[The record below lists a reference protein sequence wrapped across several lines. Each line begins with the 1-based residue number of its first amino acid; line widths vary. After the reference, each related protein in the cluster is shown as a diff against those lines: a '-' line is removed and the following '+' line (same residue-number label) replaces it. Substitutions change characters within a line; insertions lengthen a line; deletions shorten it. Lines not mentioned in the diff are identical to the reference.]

1 MSHNPSRCSAFRY
14 CTARHCT
21 VPPVSHSAQCC
32 GVARR
37 CSSSAQ
43 CTTALRGASYPSAV
57 PRGVARCSVSQ
68 HRALQRCMMLHGVA
82 WCCTRRSVPAVPHI
96 PAQCPSTT
104 LHSAP
109 QHCMML
115 HGIACCCTRCSIPAV
130 PHIPAL
136 RPTTLHS
143 APSPCTVHCRAAQC
157 TVALHH
163 AAWHCMML
171 HKAQCP
177 STAPHTAALHP
188 TLQHSAPH
196 CSTAPHTTALYPTL
210 QHSTPHP
217 STAPHTAAQRPAA
230 LHDAVLTPCAAG
242 ADGALRLAVQREGAD
257 GDVHEPHQIQP
268 GGAVGYGHGRP
279 AQLHVRVQREAQ
291 RAAAQRRGAGA
302 VHRRRVGVGRWVP
315 RRSRAGGGGAPGAVS
330 PPR

>member
-57 PRGVARCSVSQ
+57 PRGVAWCSVSQ

-136 RPTTLHS
+136 CPTTLHS
-143 APSPCTVHCRAAQC
+143 APSPCTMHCSAAPC
-157 TVALHH
+157 CMALHDV
-163 AAWHCMML
+163 
-171 HKAQCP
+171 AQGAVSQHSTP
-177 STAPHTAALHP
+177 HRSTAPHTAA
-188 TLQHSAPH
+188 QR
-196 CSTAPHTTALYPTL
+196 PTL

-315 RRSRAGGGGAPGAVS
+315 RRSRAGRGGAPGAVS

>member
-1 MSHNPSRCSAFRY
+1 MASRVVAQGAASQQCPTSQRCAPQP
-14 CTARHCT
+14 CT
-21 VPPVSHSAQCC
+21 VPHLP
-32 GVARR
+32 
-37 CSSSAQ
+37 
-43 CTTALRGASYPSAV
+43 
-57 PRGVARCSVSQ
+57 
-68 HRALQRCMMLHGVA
+68 
-82 WCCTRRSVPAVPHI
+82 
-96 PAQCPSTT
+96 
-104 LHSAP
+104 
-109 QHCMML
+109 
-115 HGIACCCTRCSIPAV
+115 
-130 PHIPAL
+130 
-136 RPTTLHS
+136 
-143 APSPCTVHCRAAQC
+143 AQC

-177 STAPHTAALHP
+177 STAPRTAALHP

-315 RRSRAGGGGAPGAVS
+315 RRSRAGRGGAPGAVS